1 MAKKL
6 PNKSPFNKSESQN
19 QVHLQK
25 NIQQEKNILEN
36 TLLKHPFFEVLLIIS
51 ICLLIILIRKNFL
64 AIPYERD
71 EGAYILFGRELLN
84 GKTPYID
91 FFDTRLPF
99 IFYMYG
105 LVAIFG
111 TSVVATAKFFMVI
124 EIITTVTLFFTIKTL
139 FGKTSAWTG
148 AIAYA
153 LLTLNP
159 SINGFTRQSEH
170 LVNLWTVL
178 ALYFTFRNY
187 FNKSLIFIFL
197 SGVCFTLAMMIKHNA
212 VFLVIY
218 GGLILLINEYFKEKA
233 FGKPILQSIGVYAL
247 GCVSVMAILFGI
259 TAIQGATN
267 ELFYWAFTHSKI
279 YVSRV
284 AFDMN
289 YFQSIIIT
297 ILTNY
302 KFFFY
307 SAFVGFIAMLIIPSK
322 VEMKINLTLLIILSI
337 LMVFPGN
344 QFYGH
349 YFIMTMPAIAIMI
362 SFLFGGIMFGKS
374 KNIEISIRIA
384 GVIFFIFGTFL
395 HLKTMKSFYFSPDY
409 TTIIKTTYGNNP
421 FLESV
426 EIAEKIKP
434 ELEEKDHLAVMGSE
448 QEIFLYTN
456 TKPASK
462 HTIAYHLMVDTT
474 ISVNPI
480 KWQKEYISEVE
491 KNKPKFFVFYRVGMS
506 FLKTPNSCS
515 KIFDW
520 AGRYLN
526 ANYDIYGTV
535 DISPNESQY
544 FWGKDSFKNLKKEED
559 TILIFKRKNK

>member
-1 MAKKL
+1 MAKKY
-6 PNKSPFNKSESQN
+6 PNKIPINKSEN
-19 QVHLQK
+19 HLSPQK
-25 NIQQEKNILEN
+25 DIQQEKNISEI
-36 TLLKHPFFEVLLIIS
+36 TFLKHPFFEALLIIS
-51 ICLLIILIRKNFL
+51 ICLLIIMIRKNFL

-71 EGAYILFGRELLN
+71 EGAYILFGRELIN

-105 LVAIFG
+105 LVASFG
-111 TSVVATAKFFMVI
+111 TSVEATAKFFMVI
-124 EIITTVTLFFTIKTL
+124 EIMTTITLFYAIKTL

-159 SINGFTRQSEH
+159 AINGFTRQSEH

-178 ALYFTFRNY
+178 ALYFTFKNY
-187 FNKSLIFIFL
+187 ISRKLIFIFL

-218 GGLILLINEYFKEKA
+218 GGLILLVTGYLKERA
-233 FGKPILQSIGVYAL
+233 FGKSIFQSVGVYIL
-247 GCVSVMAILFGI
+247 GCATVIATLFVFI
-259 TAIQGATN
+259 AIQGATD
-267 ELFYWAFTHSKI
+267 EMLYWAFTHSKI
-279 YVSRV
+279 YISRV

-289 YFQSIIIT
+289 YFQSIVKT

-307 SAFVGFIAMLIIPSK
+307 SALIGFIAILIIPGK
-322 VEMKINLTLLIILSI
+322 VEMKISILLLALLSI

-349 YFIMTMPAIAIMI
+349 YFIMTMPALAVLIG
-362 SFLFGGIMFGKS
+362 FLFGGISLEEYKKFE
-374 KNIEISIRIA
+374 NTIRIV
-384 GVIFFIFGTFL
+384 GIILFVFGTII
-395 HLKTMKSFYFSPDY
+395 HLKTMNNLYFSPDY
-409 TTIIKTTYGNNP
+409 TTIIKSTYGNNP
-421 FLESV
+421 FLEST

-434 ELEEKDHLAVMGSE
+434 ELKEEDHLAVMGSE

-456 TKPASK
+456 TKPASR

-474 ISVNPI
+474 VSVNPI
-480 KWQKEYISEVE
+480 KWQKEYINEVE
-491 KNKPKFFVFYRVGMS
+491 KNKPKFFIFYRVGMS
-506 FLKTPNSCS
+506 FLKTPNSCFR
-515 KIFDW
+515 IFDW
-520 AGRYLN
+520 AGKYLN
-526 ANYDIYGTV
+526 ANYDLYGAV

-544 FWGKDSFKNLKKEED
+544 FWGKDSIKNLKKEED
-559 TILIFKRKNK
+559 TILIFKRK

>member
-1 MAKKL
+1 MAKKY
-6 PNKSPFNKSESQN
+6 PNKSPLNKSENQN
-19 QVHLQK
+19 HLGSSK
-25 NIQQEKNILEN
+25 EIQQEKNIPEN
-36 TLLKHPFFEVLLIIS
+36 AFLKRPIFEILLIIS
-51 ICLLIILIRKNFL
+51 ICLLIVMIRKNFL
-64 AIPYERD
+64 SIPYERD
-71 EGAYILFGRELLN
+71 EGAYILFGRELLQ
-84 GKTPYID
+84 GKTPYIY

-111 TSVVATAKFFMVI
+111 TSVVATAKFFMVV
-124 EIITTVTLFFTIKTL
+124 EILTTIILFFAIKTL

-148 AIAYA
+148 AIAYS

-159 SINGFTRQSEH
+159 AINGFTRQSEH
-170 LVNLWTVL
+170 LVNLWVVL
-178 ALYFTFRNY
+178 ALYFTFKNY
-187 FNKSLIFIFL
+187 FNRNLIFIFL
-197 SGVCFTLAMMIKHNA
+197 SGICFTLAMMIKHNA
-212 VFLVIY
+212 VFLIIY
-218 GGLILLINEYFKEKA
+218 GGLALLVNEYLRVNAFEKPLFK
-233 FGKPILQSIGVYAL
+233 SIGVYIL
-247 GCVSVMAILFGI
+247 GCATVVTILFGI
-259 TAIQGATN
+259 IAIQGATN
-267 ELFYWAFTHSKI
+267 EMFYWAFTHSKI

-289 YFQSIIIT
+289 YFQSVIT
-297 ILTNY
+297 NILTNY

-307 SAFVGFIAMLIIPSK
+307 SALIGFITILIMPGK
-322 VEMKINLTLLIILSI
+322 VEMKINLTLLSIFSI

-349 YFIMTMPAIAIMI
+349 YFIMTMPAMAILI
-362 SFLFGGIMFGKS
+362 GFLFGGIS
-374 KNIEISIRIA
+374 LQNYKNVENGIRIA
-384 GVIFFIFGTFL
+384 EVIFFVFGTFL
-395 HLKTMKSFYFSPDY
+395 HLKTMNNLYFSPDY
-409 TTIIKTTYGNNP
+409 STIIKNTYGNNP

-434 ELEEKDHLAVMGSE
+434 ALTKEDYLAVMGSE

-491 KNKPKFFVFYRVGMS
+491 KNKPKFFIFYRVGMS

-515 KIFDW
+515 RIFDW
-520 AGRYLN
+520 AGKYLN
-526 ANYDIYGTV
+526 ANYDLYGTV
-535 DISPNESQY
+535 DISSNESQY

-559 TILIFKRKNK
+559 TILVFKRK

>member
-1 MAKKL
+1 MAKKY
-6 PNKSPFNKSESQN
+6 PNKMPLNKSENQNHLGSQ
-19 QVHLQK
+19 K
-25 NIQQEKNILEN
+25 EIQQEKNIPEN
-36 TLLKHPFFEVLLIIS
+36 AFLKHPIFEILLIIS
-51 ICLLIILIRKNFL
+51 ICSLIIMIRKNFL
-64 AIPYERD
+64 SIPYERD
-71 EGAYILFGRELLN
+71 EGAYILFGRELLQ

-105 LVAIFG
+105 LVASFG
-111 TSVVATAKFFMVI
+111 TSVIATAKFFMVV
-124 EIITTVTLFFTIKTL
+124 EILTTITLFFTIKTH
-139 FGKTSAWTG
+139 FGKISAWTG
-148 AIAYA
+148 AIAYG

-159 SINGFTRQSEH
+159 AINGFTRQSEH
-170 LVNLWTVL
+170 LVNLWAVL
-178 ALYFTFRNY
+178 ALYFTFKNY
-187 FNKSLIFIFL
+187 FNRNLIFIFL

-218 GGLILLINEYFKEKA
+218 GGLVLLVNEYLKERA
-233 FGKPILQSIGVYAL
+233 FGKPLFQSVGVYIL
-247 GCVSVMAILFGI
+247 GCSTVVVILFGLI
-259 TAIQGATN
+259 AIQGATN
-267 ELFYWAFTHSKI
+267 EMFYWAFTHSKI

-289 YFQSIIIT
+289 YFQTVIT
-297 ILTNY
+297 NILINY

-307 SAFVGFIAMLIIPSK
+307 SALIGFITMLIMPSK
-322 VEMKINLTLLIILSI
+322 VEMKINLTLLSIFSI

-349 YFIMTMPAIAIMI
+349 YFIMTIPAMAVLIG
-362 SFLFGGIMFGKS
+362 FLFGGIS
-374 KNIEISIRIA
+374 LQNYKNVENGIRIG
-384 GVIFFIFGTFL
+384 GVIFFVFGTFF
-395 HLKTMKSFYFSPDY
+395 HLKTMNNLYFSPDY
-409 TTIIKTTYGNNP
+409 STIIKNTYGNNP

-434 ELEEKDHLAVMGSE
+434 ELEKEDYLAVMGSE

-515 KIFDW
+515 RIFDW
-520 AGRYLN
+520 AGKYLN
-526 ANYDIYGTV
+526 TNYDLYGTI
-535 DISPNESQY
+535 DISSNESQY

-559 TILIFKRKNK
+559 TILVFKRK